1 MNNAFRPVWLVVA
14 VLMLI
19 PVAVRAQDIAIEV
32 ERDEWT
38 VELSIYMLGAG
49 MTGETGVGGN
59 VADVDLSFGDV
70 LENLE
75 LGGMGSVRIERD
87 RWAFTTDVIYMGLGA
102 SKGPFSA
109 DVDQWMV
116 EPSVSFRVSDR
127 LETIVGVRYVN
138 LATEIRRSVRPQPFR
153 HRRLVGPVHR
163 RQADAADPRGP
174 ELQPA
179 RGRGRLRRGIGVRLA
194 GVPVHQL
201 AVQRSVVNAGW
212 IPLARCGL
220 RRGQRP
226 GRVHLRHADGGTA
239 AGCDVPLLNARLA
252 SPR

>member
-1 MNNAFRPVWLVVA
+1 VKNAFRPVWLVVA

-75 LGGMGSVRIERD
+75 LGGMSSLRIERD

-116 EPSVSFRVSDR
+116 EPSLSFRVSDR

-138 LATEIRRSVRPQPFR
+138 LATEIAGPFGRNPSGTVDWWDPFIGGKLTLPIREDLSFNLRADVGGFGVGSEFAWQAFPFISWQFSDRSSMQAGYRWLDVDYDEGSGPGEFTYDMLTQGLQLGVTFR
-153 HRRLVGPVHR
+153 F
-163 RQADAADPRGP
+163 
-174 ELQPA
+174 
-179 RGRGRLRRGIGVRLA
+179 
-194 GVPVHQL
+194 
-201 AVQRSVVNAGW
+201 
-212 IPLARCGL
+212 
-220 RRGQRP
+220 
-226 GRVHLRHADGGTA
+226 
-239 AGCDVPLLNARLA
+239 
-252 SPR
+252 